1 MQIPE
6 VGIRYFAPAALK
18 CKARTFKIYN
28 EEDICIISKV
38 LSRYGFI
45 MPVVIDAGKNI
56 VFGQEFVVAAK
67 KLGLGKIP
75 TIEVNHLKEK
85 ELSMFSLGMTNI
97 LQRGEMNIDYVVEE
111 IKRWISD
118 MNIELIPEDIG
129 LSSNA
134 LDNLFVSC
142 EIEPEVKTEGELE
155 LPAEIPAVTKLG
167 DLIALGRHRLY
178 CGDSLKRESYE
189 ILLKDEKANIV
200 LTDPPYNVK
209 IQGNVTKQKQH
220 DEFAVASG
228 EMSKT
233 EFTDFLRKVFT
244 MLKAYSKQDSLHY
257 LFMDWRHT
265 RELQL
270 ACENIY
276 QRFLNICVWN
286 KMRGGM
292 GSFYRSQHEFCFVY
306 QNGNGSYKNN
316 IQLGKNGRNRTNVW
330 DYPGMN
336 ISTKQAKKLRK
347 LHPTVKP
354 TAMLMDILLDASEY
368 GDIVLDC
375 FGGSGSTLIAA
386 QQCGRRARL
395 IELSPHYC
403 DVIIARWEELTGQKH
418 QIIERIN

>member
-1 MQIPE
+1 MENPE
-6 VGIRYFAPAALK
+6 IGIRYLAPAALK
-18 CKARTFKIYN
+18 CKAKTFKIHN
-28 EEDICIISKV
+28 EEDICIISEV

-56 VFGQEFVVAAK
+56 VFGQEFVIAAK

-75 TIEVNHLKEK
+75 TIEVNHIKEK
-85 ELSMFSLGMTNI
+85 ELSMFSFAMMKI
-97 LQRGEMNIDYVVEE
+97 LTRGKFDLELVVEE
-111 IKRWISD
+111 IKSWLPD
-118 MNIELIPEDIG
+118 VNLAATPGALG
-129 LSSNA
+129 LSSVE
-134 LDNLFVSC
+134 LDNLYSI
-142 EIEPEVKTEGELE
+142 EIESEIKSEEKTFE
-155 LPAEIPAVTKLG
+155 LPVDVPTITKLG

-178 CGDSLKRESYE
+178 CGDSLKEESYK
-189 ILLKDEKANIV
+189 ILMKDEKADIA

-228 EMSKT
+228 EMNNS

-265 RELQL
+265 SELQL

-276 QRFLNICVWN
+276 HRLLNICVWN
-286 KMRGGM
+286 KMVGGM

-330 DYPGMN
+330 DYQGMN
-336 ISTKQAKKLRK
+336 VSTKQAKKLRK

-354 TAMLMDILLDASEY
+354 TAMLMDILLDASEF

-386 QQCGRRARL
+386 QHCGRRARL
-395 IELSPHYC
+395 IEISPHYC

>member
-1 MQIPE
+1 MLNTE
-6 VGIRYFAPAALK
+6 KSIRYLAPAALK
-18 CKARTFKIYN
+18 CKARTFKKHS
-28 EEDICIISKV
+28 ERDISIICKV
-38 LSRYGFI
+38 ISRYGFI
-45 MPVVIDAGKNI
+45 MPVFIDTCKNI
-56 VFGQEFVVAAK
+56 VFGQEFVVAAL
-67 KLGLGKIP
+67 KLGVDKIP
-75 TIEVNHLKEK
+75 TIEVSHLNEP
-85 ELSMFSLGMTNI
+85 ELSKFSLAMTNI
-97 LQRGEMNIDYVVEE
+97 LQMGEMDIGYIVEE
-111 IKRWISD
+111 IKSWLSD
-118 MNIELIPEDIG
+118 IKIEFIPESIG
-129 LSSNA
+129 LSSIE
-134 LDNLFVSC
+134 LDNLLVSC
-142 EIEPEVKTEGELE
+142 EIEPDVKTEGKIE
-155 LPAEIPAVTKLG
+155 LPEEVPANTKPG

-178 CGDSLKRESYE
+178 CGDSLKEESYK
-189 ILLKDEKANIV
+189 ILMKDEKADIAMA
-200 LTDPPYNVK
+200 DSPYNVK
-209 IQGNVTKQKQH
+209 IQGNVTNQKQH
-220 DEFAVASG
+220 EEFAVASG
-228 EMSKT
+228 EMSKA

-265 RELQL
+265 SELQL

-276 QRFLNICVWN
+276 QRLLNICVWN
-286 KMRGGM
+286 KMVGGM

-330 DYPGMN
+330 DYQGMN
-336 ISTKQAKKLRK
+336 VSTKQAKKLRK

-395 IELSPHYC
+395 IEISPRYC

-418 QIIERIN
+418 QIIERIG

>member
-1 MQIPE
+1 MKSLE
-6 VGIRYFAPAALK
+6 LGIRYIAPAALK
-18 CKARTFKIYN
+18 CKARTFKKHS
-28 EEDICIISKV
+28 ERDISIVCKV
-38 LSRYGFI
+38 VSRYGFI
-45 MPVVIDAGKNI
+45 MPVVIDTCKNI
-56 VFGQEFVVAAK
+56 VLGQEFVAAAL
-67 KLGLGKIP
+67 KLGAVKIP
-75 TIEVNHLKEK
+75 TIEVSHLCEEERSK
-85 ELSMFSLGMTNI
+85 FSLAMINI
-97 LQRGEMNIDYVVEE
+97 LRMGEMNIDYIVEE
-111 IKRWISD
+111 IKGWISD
-118 MNIELIPEDIG
+118 INIEFSPESIG
-129 LSSNA
+129 FSSIE
-134 LDNLFVSC
+134 LDNLLVSC
-142 EIEPEVKTEGELE
+142 EIEPDAKTEGKIE
-155 LPAEIPAVTKLG
+155 LPEEVPRNTKPG

-178 CGDSLKRESYE
+178 CGDSLDAKSYE

-209 IQGNVTKQKQH
+209 IQGNVTNQKQH
-220 DEFAVASG
+220 EEFAVASG

-244 MLKAYSKQDSLHY
+244 LTKEYSQQDSLHY

-265 RELQL
+265 SELQL
-270 ACENIY
+270 ACEGIY
-276 QRFLNICVWN
+276 QKLLNICVWN

-336 ISTKQAKKLRK
+336 VSTKQAKKLRK

-395 IELSPHYC
+395 IEISPHYC

-418 QIIERIN
+418 QIIERIG

>member
-18 CKARTFKIYN
+18 CKARTFKIHN

-45 MPVVIDAGKNI
+45 MPVIIDADKNI

-75 TIEVNHLKEK
+75 TIEVKHLKEK
-85 ELSMFSLGMTNI
+85 ELSMFSFAMMKI
-97 LQRGEMNIDYVVEE
+97 LTRGKFDLELVVEE
-111 IKRWISD
+111 IKSWLPDVNLAVTPGALGLLS
-118 MNIELIPEDIG
+118 IEF
-129 LSSNA
+129 
-134 LDNLFVSC
+134 DNLLVSC
-142 EIEPEVKTEGELE
+142 EIEQEVKTEGELE
-155 LPAEIPAVTKLG
+155 LPAEIPALTKLG

-270 ACENIY
+270 ASENIY
-276 QRFLNICVWN
+276 QRLLNICVWN